1 MSETVR
7 DIINKLKDSDNVGA
21 NKAFNDAMSEKM
33 TAALDA
39 EKINVASK
47 MVTKKAEDECEE

>member
-47 MVTKKAEDECEE
+47 MVTKKAEDEGEE